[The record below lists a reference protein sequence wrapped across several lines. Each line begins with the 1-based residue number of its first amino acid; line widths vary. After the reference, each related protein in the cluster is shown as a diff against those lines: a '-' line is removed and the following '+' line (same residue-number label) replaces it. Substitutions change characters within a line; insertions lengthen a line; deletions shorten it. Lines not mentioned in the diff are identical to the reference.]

1 MYSTRDICLY
11 VFIIIGIK
19 KKNKN
24 QINIVHLFG
33 LGSYKILVGIPFNY
47 INTCEK
53 IYL

>member
-1 MYSTRDICLY
+1 MYSTRYVCLY
-11 VFIIIGIK
+11 VFIIVIK
-19 KKNKN
+19 YKD
-24 QINIVHLFG
+24 QINIVRLFG